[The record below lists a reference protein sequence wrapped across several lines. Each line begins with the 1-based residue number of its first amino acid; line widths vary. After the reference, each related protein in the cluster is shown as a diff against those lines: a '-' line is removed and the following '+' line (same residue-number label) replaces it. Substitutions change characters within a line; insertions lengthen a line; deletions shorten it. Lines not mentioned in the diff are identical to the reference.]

1 MPLARFSDPVK
12 VTVSLCSKTLW
23 DERIPNWV
31 ETLVCNCLIPF
42 CLIQE
47 KERERER
54 DAEAQTAREGDS
66 SVNIAD
72 EIEWHEV
79 EYSGWFSR
87 TRRSGSSSFVFFL
100 YRHRWDESARGGGGF
115 CCLGAHRRS
124 VLYDPDVPG
133 LFDTEAAIV
142 CANKTSLPSDHF
154 HWTIDTVWKYVL
166 CYSGMGKG
174 SRQQY
179 LLPFSILSAH
189 QKTTLEKMQQC
200 CQGLHSDPIFFF
212 YCSFLCPLHK
222 E

>member
-47 KERERER
+47 KERERETPR
-54 DAEAQTAREGDS
+54 LRRRERETHLWISQMRLSDMRLNIPDDSVGRGDR
-66 SVNIAD
+66 A
-72 EIEWHEV
+72 HPPL
-79 EYSGWFSR
+79 F
-87 TRRSGSSSFVFFL
+87 FFL